1 MEKVSL
7 CDGYLKSMGKYYAA
21 DLRVPNNCQNKRYFD
36 GKCYLLTQYTPLK
49 CPCVDAPEVY
59 LTKVGGN
66 SSGAGGG
73 GVVSRLGGDITLKC
87 IIQVICCEN

>member
-7 CDGYLKSMGKYYAA
+7 SDGYLKSMDKYYAA
-21 DLRVPNNCQNKRYFD
+21 DLRVPNNCQNIRYYF
-36 GKCYLLTQYTPLK
+36 LTQYTPLK
-49 CPCVDAPEVY
+49 YPCVDAPEVY

-87 IIQVICCEN
+87 IIQVICCGN